1 MPSKPLIAV
10 VEDVADMAE
19 LMRLY
24 LEDAGWLV
32 RVFGTGEA
40 ALQGTAAEP
49 PQLVVLDLNLPG
61 MDGFTFLDRF
71 RKAHSV
77 PVLIV
82 SARSS
87 DEDIITG
94 LGYGA
99 DEFMTKPFSPRV
111 LVARVRAL
119 LRRAQGEASPGA
131 VAFGPFTFDPDSCV
145 LKRDG
150 DRVPLSS
157 REFGVLAHLV
167 ELDGR
172 PSTPEQIYRAVW
184 KLEFGDLTA
193 VAVYIQRLRRKLGDD
208 PASPRFIETIPGQG
222 YRLAR

>member
-10 VEDVADMAE
+10 VEDVVDMAE

-24 LEDAGWLV
+24 LEDAGWIV
-32 RVFGTGEA
+32 RLFGTGEA

-71 RKAHSV
+71 RKASSA

-119 LRRAQGEASPGA
+119 LRRAQGEAPSG
-131 VAFGPFTFDPDSCV
+131 VAFGPFTFDPDACV

-150 DRVPLSS
+150 ERVPLSS

-208 PASPRFIETIPGQG
+208 PAAPQFIETIPGQG
-222 YRLAR
+222 YRLVR